1 MSAPSEPRSREQA
14 KQWKKERKMQAATKA
29 DNTDASDAAPPRKGG
44 GREKPSQVPPTVQLS
59 KTLAYILRH
68 GAQKEQLQVR
78 PDGFVRV
85 DAILARPKIAKI
97 EMEEGRAPTFQD
109 VETIVATNDKKRFE
123 LARGTMSEP
132 GKAESSDASSGD
144 DVMWIRAVQGHSLES
159 IHDLS
164 HQNLDPNN
172 VASLLPLVDEDGARM
187 AIHGTNTDAWEQI
200 LATKELRRM
209 GRNHIHLAK
218 GLPGSSGT
226 ISGMRTTCS
235 RLLYVNV
242 SAALQD
248 GVPFLLSSN
257 GVILT
262 PGAPS
267 TGTLPTQYVRRVTDR
282 QGALVWP

>member
-44 GREKPSQVPPTVQLS
+44 EREKPSQVPPTVQLS

-68 GAQKEQLQVR
+68 GAQREQLQVR

-132 GKAESSDASSGD
+132 SKAESSDASSGD

-226 ISGMRTTCS
+226 ISGTS
-235 RLLYVNV
+235 
-242 SAALQD
+242 
-248 GVPFLLSSN
+248 
-257 GVILT
+257 
-262 PGAPS
+262 
-267 TGTLPTQYVRRVTDR
+267 
-282 QGALVWP
+282 